1 MKIHFRACKK
11 KIQLKDLLVSLIIV
25 WIKILQI

>member
-11 KIQLKDLLVSLIIV
+11 EIQLKDLLVSLIIV